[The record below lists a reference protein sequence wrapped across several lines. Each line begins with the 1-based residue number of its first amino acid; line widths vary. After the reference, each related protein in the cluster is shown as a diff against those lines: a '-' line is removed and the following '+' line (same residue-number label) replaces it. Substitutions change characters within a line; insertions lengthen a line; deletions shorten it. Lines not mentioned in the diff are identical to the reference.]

1 MLPFQKTK
9 TETISFL
16 TRSQGI
22 PCPQNLQHSLLTK
35 VSDQGTLPILSIRP
49 STPTKP
55 TKHPSSRRAIN
66 NFHPHPLIDEER
78 PPRTH
83 RRPLVVALV
92 LDLHGVF
99 GDVLAGSAACEFVFD
114 AAADGDGGAVV
125 GDEGCA
131 VCEREVLAVSGRKGG
146 IG

>member
-1 MLPFQKTK
+1 
-9 TETISFL
+9 
-16 TRSQGI
+16 
-22 PCPQNLQHSLLTK
+22 
-35 VSDQGTLPILSIRP
+35 
-49 STPTKP
+49 
-55 TKHPSSRRAIN
+55 
-66 NFHPHPLIDEER
+66 
-78 PPRTH
+78 
-83 RRPLVVALV
+83 V

-146 IG
+146 SGSGFPPGFLSVEGERGREGTYRSCRG